1 LKEQKKRVL
10 RDVAFLGG
18 VLVFAALLVHL
29 FPQREKAVV
38 IASWSFFLEM
48 MAILPAVMVMMG
60 LFMVFVP
67 KDMVVRHLGKSS
79 GIKGLFLAILLGAL
93 PTGPLYVSFPIA
105 AALLKKGTRVSNI
118 VVFLS
123 AWACIKLPQEMV
135 EFQFLGPRFMVTR
148 LLLTTVSV
156 IFMGLLIEWIV
167 ELGHR
172 KPSDSTE

>member
-1 LKEQKKRVL
+1 ML
-10 RDVAFLGG
+10 RDMTFLVG
-18 VLVFAALLVHL
+18 VLVFAAILVHL
-29 FPQREKAVV
+29 FPQREEAVMT
-38 IASWSFFLEM
+38 ASWSFFLEM

-79 GIKGLFLAILLGAL
+79 GIKGLFLALLLGAL
-93 PTGPLYVSFPIA
+93 PTGPLYVSFPMA
-105 AALLKKGTRVSNI
+105 AVLLKKGTRVSNI

-148 LLLTTVSV
+148 LLLTIVSV
-156 IFMGLLIEWIV
+156 IFMGLLIEWVV
-167 ELGHR
+167 ELGDG
-172 KPSDSTE
+172 KPTDLTE